1 MTRVDFYHDAPDRL
15 AIAAGI
21 VRKAYAQ
28 HTPLLVFIPQA
39 ALAARFDQMLWEQP
53 ATGFLPHCRADSPL
67 AGQTTVLIATE
78 LDAEAPLPH
87 DQLLIN
93 LGQDIPPGFARF
105 LRVIEIVGRSEEDKT
120 PARSRFKFYRDHG
133 YEINRHDLSG
143 H

>member
-28 HTPLLVFIPQA
+28 HTPLLVFIPA
-39 ALAARFDQMLWEQP
+39 PPLAARFDHLLWEQP
-53 ATGFLPHCRADSPL
+53 STGFVPHCAIDSPL
-67 AGQTTVLIATE
+67 ADQTPILIASQ
-78 LDAEAPLPH
+78 LDPNAPLPH

-93 LGQDIPPGFARF
+93 LGQDVPPGFARF
-105 LRVIEIVGRSEEDKT
+105 QRLIEIVGRSEEDKA
-120 PARSRFKFYRDHG
+120 PARERFKFYRERG
-133 YEINRHDLSG
+133 YDIHRHDLSE